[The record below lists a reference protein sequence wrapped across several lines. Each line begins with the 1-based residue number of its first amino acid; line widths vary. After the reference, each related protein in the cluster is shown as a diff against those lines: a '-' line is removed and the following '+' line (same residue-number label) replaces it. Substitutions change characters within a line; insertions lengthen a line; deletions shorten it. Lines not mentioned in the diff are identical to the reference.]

1 MIRICMIGT
10 GYVGL
15 VSGACMAD
23 FGHQVT
29 CVDILP
35 ERIAAI
41 EGGEMPF
48 YEPGLDVL
56 VAKNMREGHLRFT
69 TDLAEGMNGADVI
82 FIAVQTPQSEGS
94 GEADLSYVWE
104 VGKQIGERL
113 DDYKVIVTKSTVPV
127 GTARKLARI
136 IADSLKQP
144 VDFDMASNPEFLR
157 EGSSIEDF
165 MRPDRVVIGTE
176 SERAEKLMRE
186 IYRPLYLLDTPIVH
200 CPRIETAELIK
211 YASNSFLAVKI
222 SFINEIA
229 TLADRVGADVSQVA
243 KAMGLDRRIGSKFL
257 HAGLGYGGSCFPKDT
272 HAIGHIAREH
282 GERMS
287 IVEAAIAVNAGL
299 PARAVAKARE
309 MLPDLAGKT
318 VALLGLSFKPNTD
331 DIRCAGSRQI
341 ADQLLQAGATLRVHD
356 PVAMDNF
363 RQVYPDLLYCK
374 NAYEACTGA
383 DLVILVTEWNQYR
396 QLDFAHLGEIMKGRR
411 FLDCR
416 NVYTHDR
423 AAAFGFDYRSFGRP
437 HVADGEA
444 TTGSTAST
452 SSSSR

>member
-1 MIRICMIGT
+1 MTRICMIGT

-41 EGGEMPF
+41 QNGEMPF
-48 YEPGLDVL
+48 YEPGLDTL
-56 VAKNMREGHLRFT
+56 VAKNMREGHLNFT
-69 TDLAEGMNGADVI
+69 TDLAEGMAAADVV

-94 GEADLSYVWE
+94 GEADLQYVWE

-113 DDYKVIVTKSTVPV
+113 TDYKVIVTKSTVPV
-127 GTARKLARI
+127 GTARKLKKI
-136 IADSLKQP
+136 IGEALPAP

-176 SERAEKLMRE
+176 SERAEELMRD
-186 IYRPLYLLDTPIVH
+186 IYRPLFLLDTPICH

-229 TLADRVGADVSQVA
+229 TLAEKVGADVSMVA
-243 KAMGLDRRIGSKFL
+243 KAMGLDRRIGNKFL

-272 HAIGHIAREH
+272 HAICHIAEAKQ
-282 GERMS
+282 ERMS

-299 PARAVAKARE
+299 PDRAVAKARE
-309 MLPDLAGKT
+309 MLPDFKGKT

-341 ADQLLQAGATLRVHD
+341 AQQLLDGGATVRAHD
-356 PVAMDNF
+356 PVAA
-363 RQVYPDLLYCK
+363 DLFKKVFPQLTYCE
-374 NAYEACTGA
+374 NAYETCQGA
-383 DLVILVTEWNQYR
+383 DLTILITEWNQYR
-396 QLDFAHLGEIMKGRR
+396 QLDFNHLGEIMNGRR

-416 NVYTHDR
+416 NVYSDEQL
-423 AAAFGFDYRSFGRP
+423 AEFDFDYRSFGRP
-437 HVADGEA
+437 KLDEVQ
-444 TTGSTAST
+444 S
-452 SSSSR
+452 

>member
-1 MIRICMIGT
+1 MTRICMIGT

-23 FGHQVT
+23 FGHHVT

-41 EGGEMPF
+41 ENGEMPF
-48 YEPGLDVL
+48 YEPGLDNL
-56 VAKNMREGHLRFT
+56 VAKNIREERLYFT
-69 TDLAEGMNGADVI
+69 TDLAEGMKGADVV
-82 FIAVQTPQSEGS
+82 FIAVQTPQSENS

-113 DDYKVIVTKSTVPV
+113 DGYKVIVTKSTVPV
-127 GTARKLARI
+127 GTARKLKKI
-136 IADSLKQP
+136 IGDSLKQP

-176 SERAEKLMRE
+176 SERAEQLMRD

-229 TLADRVGADVSQVA
+229 TLADQVGADVSQVA
-243 KAMGLDRRIGSKFL
+243 KAMGLDRRIGGKFL

-272 HAIGHIAREH
+272 HAIVHIAREQD
-282 GERMS
+282 ERMS

-299 PARAVAKARE
+299 PARAVEKARD
-309 MLPDLAGKT
+309 MLGDFQGKT
-318 VALLGLSFKPNTD
+318 IALMGLAFKPNTD
-331 DIRCAGSRQI
+331 DIRCAGSRQLV
-341 ADQLLQAGATLRVHD
+341 AMFQDGGATVRVHD

-363 RQVYPDLLYCK
+363 RQAYPDLTYCRS
-374 NAYEACTGA
+374 AYEACTGA
-383 DLVILVTEWNQYR
+383 DLAVLVTEWNQYR
-396 QLDFAHLGEIMKGRR
+396 QLDFNHLGEIMKARC

-416 NVYTHDR
+416 NVYSD
-423 AAAFGFDYRSFGRP
+423 AMVKPFGFAYRSFGRP
-437 HVADGEA
+437 AI
-444 TTGSTAST
+444 TG
-452 SSSSR
+452 